1 MVFIA
6 YDRDKR
12 PMMKTKY
19 FEALPDSKTI
29 DSMQSVGYTFKIDG
43 KRVDKN
49 QILKLRICDD
59 DLTDAI
65 VIEKKKDSVVD
76 IPDFPITSRTIVC
89 IETGEYFRTQK
100 EASEQL
106 NLNLNELNIAV
117 NTGKSIEGYT
127 FKKAK

>member
-12 PMMKTKY
+12 PMMKTTY

-49 QILKLRICDD
+49 QILKLRVCDD

-65 VIEKKKDSVVD
+65 VIEKKDNKAN
-76 IPDFPITSRTIVC
+76 IPDFPITSRTIIC

-100 EASEQL
+100 EASEQM

>member
-12 PMMKTKY
+12 PMMKTTY

-43 KRVDKN
+43 KRADKN

-59 DLTDAI
+59 DDLTDSI
-65 VIEKKKDSVVD
+65 VIEMKDNKAN
-76 IPDFPITSRTIVC
+76 IPDFPITSRTIIC

-100 EASEQL
+100 EASEQM

>member
-12 PMMKTKY
+12 PMMKTTY
-19 FEALPDSKTI
+19 FESLPDSKTI

-65 VIEKKKDSVVD
+65 VIEKKEDSVVD
-76 IPDFPITSRTIVC
+76 IPDFPITSRTIIC

-100 EASEQL
+100 EASEQM